1 MVKQGEVNVILA
13 IFLKGILV
21 FSCSKMTCE
30 VFFDGRGIL
39 TIVSKV
45 REVTI
50 IFRTKGTASVLV
62 RNLMRT

>member
-1 MVKQGEVNVILA
+1 MVIQGEVNVILA

-21 FSCSKMTCE
+21 FSCSKMTRE

-50 IFRTKGTASVLV
+50 IFRTKGTVSVLV